1 MIGWLGVA
9 VNGSDTSANVLFGN
23 LQQVTTQWLDLP
35 PVLMVASNSSGGV
48 MGKMISAQSI
58 VVACTATA
66 GHPDRPSEGTALRS
80 VFRYSVVLALLM
92 LMVVQAYV
100 ISWLFPGGAASAG
113 VPALP

>member
-1 MIGWLGVA
+1 
-9 VNGSDTSANVLFGN
+9 LFGN
-23 LQQVTTQWLDLP
+23 LQQVTAQRLDLP

-66 GHPDRPSEGTALRS
+66 GRPDSPSEGTLLRS

-92 LMVVQAYV
+92 GVLVVVQAYV
-100 ISWLFPGGAASAG
+100 IPWLFPGGLPILGGSAA
-113 VPALP
+113 P